1 MILEHPAGIL
11 PHVSWSGWMSVL
23 YMAVFPSCFSYFIQQ
38 ISIKS
43 VGASKTTIFENLTP
57 VFTII
62 LSAVILSEAITLI
75 KLISAGIIIAGVY
88 INSVHN
94 SQSKEKIQTGGQQMI
109 RESEQKVYDVLE
121 QLGIKYERH
130 EHKAVYTMEE
140 LNLADLGIKGEDCK
154 NLFIKNRKGNQNYLV
169 IVPSAQR
176 IDLKKLGE
184 EVKVVGKVGRDGLGE
199 FMINSLRAHGIDAG
213 GISEDDEH
221 HTSATMVIVD
231 GQGERTFLHYPGAN
245 RGLREKDIED
255 SFLSGSQIVH
265 IAGSFLMPG
274 FDGEETARVLER
286 AKNLG
291 ALTSLDTAWDDT
303 GKWLSTIEPALSYI
317 DIFLS
322 NRDEA
327 HHISGKTN
335 LPDIARFFMDYGIK
349 VVAIKMGEEGSFI
362 MTEEEKVLVPPFSV
376 VAVDGTGA
384 GDAFCAGF
392 LVGYLRGW
400 DLYETGRFANA
411 CGAMCVR
418 KMGATEGVGS
428 LEETLAFI
436 EEAEGK
442 GNSR

>member
-1 MILEHPAGIL
+1 MSEITCIGIL
-11 PHVSWSGWMSVL
+11 V
-23 YMAVFPSCFSYFIQQ
+23 
-38 ISIKS
+38 
-43 VGASKTTIFENLTP
+43 
-57 VFTII
+57 
-62 LSAVILSEAITLI
+62 
-75 KLISAGIIIAGVY
+75 
-88 INSVHN
+88 
-94 SQSKEKIQTGGQQMI
+94 
-109 RESEQKVYDVLE
+109 
-121 QLGIKYERH
+121 
-130 EHKAVYTMEE
+130 
-140 LNLADLGIKGEDCK
+140 ADLVGRPIDRFPEKGRLMLVEDMELHAGGCAH
-154 NLFIKNRKGNQNYLV
+154 NTGV
-169 IVPSAQR
+169 
-176 IDLKKLGE
+176 DLKKLGE

-199 FMINSLRAHGIDAG
+199 FMINSLCRHGIDTG
-213 GISEDDEH
+213 RILEDDNN

-245 RGLREKDIED
+245 RGLREKDIAD
-255 SFLSGSQIVH
+255 SFLSSSQVVH

-274 FDGEETARVLER
+274 FDGEETAKVLRR

-291 ALTSLDTAWDDT
+291 VITSLDTAWDDT
-303 GKWLSTIEPALSYI
+303 GKWFSTIEPVLPYI
-317 DIFLS
+317 DILLS

-335 LPDIARFFMDYGIK
+335 LPDITQFFMNYGIK

-384 GDAFCAGF
+384 GDAFCAVF

-442 GNSR
+442 HR

>member
-1 MILEHPAGIL
+1 MSEITCIGIL
-11 PHVSWSGWMSVL
+11 V
-23 YMAVFPSCFSYFIQQ
+23 
-38 ISIKS
+38 
-43 VGASKTTIFENLTP
+43 
-57 VFTII
+57 
-62 LSAVILSEAITLI
+62 
-75 KLISAGIIIAGVY
+75 
-88 INSVHN
+88 
-94 SQSKEKIQTGGQQMI
+94 
-109 RESEQKVYDVLE
+109 
-121 QLGIKYERH
+121 
-130 EHKAVYTMEE
+130 
-140 LNLADLGIKGEDCK
+140 ADLVGRPIDRFPEKGK
-154 NLFIKNRKGNQNYLV
+154 LMLV
-169 IVPSAQR
+169 PEMELHAGGCAHNTGV
-176 IDLKKLGE
+176 DLKKLGE

-442 GNSR
+442 GSSR

>member
-1 MILEHPAGIL
+1 
-11 PHVSWSGWMSVL
+11 
-23 YMAVFPSCFSYFIQQ
+23 
-38 ISIKS
+38 
-43 VGASKTTIFENLTP
+43 
-57 VFTII
+57 
-62 LSAVILSEAITLI
+62 
-75 KLISAGIIIAGVY
+75 
-88 INSVHN
+88 
-94 SQSKEKIQTGGQQMI
+94 
-109 RESEQKVYDVLE
+109 
-121 QLGIKYERH
+121 
-130 EHKAVYTMEE
+130 
-140 LNLADLGIKGEDCK
+140 
-154 NLFIKNRKGNQNYLV
+154 
-169 IVPSAQR
+169 
-176 IDLKKLGE
+176 
-184 EVKVVGKVGRDGLGE
+184 
-199 FMINSLRAHGIDAG
+199 
-213 GISEDDEH
+213 
-221 HTSATMVIVD
+221 
-231 GQGERTFLHYPGAN
+231 
-245 RGLREKDIED
+245 
-255 SFLSGSQIVH
+255 
-265 IAGSFLMPG
+265 
-274 FDGEETARVLER
+274 
-286 AKNLG
+286 
-291 ALTSLDTAWDDT
+291 LDTAWDDT

-400 DLYETGRFANA
+400 DLYKTGRFANA

-442 GNSR
+442 GSSR